1 MIISISI
8 HYDAGNECAV
18 IHTIQQENLHA
29 TVAMATIH
37 NCAYNGLEIFFN
49 PFTACNIN
57 GYHLL
62 YITMEGNYALILI
75 YRANYCTLM
84 SLDTGLDV
92 AHVVYSLMYVHVAW
106 SWPVAVARTA
116 YSCALVRRRAV
127 EGGAGARSTW

>member
-18 IHTIQQENLHA
+18 IHTIQQENLHS

-37 NCAYNGLEIFFN
+37 NCAYNGLESFFIN

-62 YITMEGNYALILI
+62 YITMEGNYALRLI
-75 YRANYCTLM
+75 KRADYCALTP
-84 SLDTGLDV
+84 LDTDLDV
-92 AHVVYSLMYVHVAW
+92 AHV
-106 SWPVAVARTA
+106 
-116 YSCALVRRRAV
+116 
-127 EGGAGARSTW
+127 

>member
-29 TVAMATIH
+29 IVAMATIITVLTM
-37 NCAYNGLEIFFN
+37 GLKVFIN

-62 YITMEGNYALILI
+62 YITMEGNYALRLI
-75 YRANYCTLM
+75 KRADYCALT
-84 SLDTGLDV
+84 SLDTGLV
-92 AHVVYSLMYVHVAW
+92 AHVVYS
-106 SWPVAVARTA
+106 
-116 YSCALVRRRAV
+116 VRA
-127 EGGAGARSTW
+127 